1 MIGMYGTITQ
11 YMGTAYTGAGIS
23 HKYDKLIAS
32 ASQTFF
38 LKCPPTNAIS
48 NVLNEATTHYLKRG
62 YDVDRF
68 MDPVQPDKTDAIYVK
83 GPNLL
88 ILQASHPVALEP
100 ADIGGKH
107 KVISFYDV
115 YDEARLVE
123 QNGVIVEKLAE
134 SGIALGKALKSL
146 AEAKNIHDDWEQVNI
161 KRMLWEVHEDKIASL
176 KEELFGTI
184 KLNKEATV
192 SHRLIGSLTSG
203 GAQDFIPSITKRLE
217 RRILIK
223 GLPGT
228 GKSTL
233 MKALGSEAEKRGF
246 DVQYGWCGLDPAG
259 VDLVLF
265 PELSVCL
272 LDATNPHVYG
282 VEHPGDE
289 LLDLV
294 QMCEEDAEAE
304 KEISVIHEA
313 YTEKMLD
320 AAGYMQSYAQ
330 AENSMKATM
339 DTAIIQPIFEKKS
352 RILLE
357 LT

>member
-1 MIGMYGTITQ
+1 MNGTITQ
-11 YMGTAYTGAGIS
+11 YMGTAYTGAGIT
-23 HKYDKLIAS
+23 HKYDNLITA
-32 ASQTFF
+32 ASQTIF

-48 NVLNEATTHYLKRG
+48 TVLNEAAAHYVKQG
-62 YDVDRF
+62 YNVDRF
-68 MDPVQPDKTDAIYVK
+68 MDPVQPDKTDAIYIK
-83 GPNLL
+83 GPDVL
-88 ILQASHPVALEP
+88 ILQASHPIALEP

-115 YDEARLVE
+115 YDEVKLREQNASIVKLVE
-123 QNGVIVEKLAE
+123 E
-134 SGIALGKALKSL
+134 SGNALKKALKSL
-146 AEAKNIHDDWEQVNI
+146 EDAKGIHDDWESVNI
-161 KRMLWEVHEDKIASL
+161 KRMMWDVHVNQIEAL

-184 KLNKEATV
+184 KLNKETAI

-203 GAQDFIPSITKRLE
+203 GAQDFISSITKRIV

-233 MKALGSEAEKRGF
+233 MKSLGAEAEKRGF

-272 LDATNPHVYG
+272 IDATVPHVYDL
-282 VEHPGDE
+282 ERPGDE

-294 QMCEEDAEAE
+294 RMCEEDAGAE
-304 KEISVIHEA
+304 EEISVIREA
-313 YTEKMLD
+313 YAEKILD
-320 AAGYMQSYAQ
+320 ATGYMQSYAQ
-330 AENSMKATM
+330 AENSMKVLM
-339 DTAIIQPIFEKKS
+339 DSAIITSVFEKKTNT
-352 RILLE
+352 LLN